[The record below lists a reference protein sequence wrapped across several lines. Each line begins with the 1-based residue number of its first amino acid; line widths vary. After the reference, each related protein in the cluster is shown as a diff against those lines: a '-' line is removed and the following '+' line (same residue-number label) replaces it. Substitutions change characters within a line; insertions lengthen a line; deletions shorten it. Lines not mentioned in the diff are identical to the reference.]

1 MTVPELRSDWLQ
13 EISSHIY
20 MRCYIAIYSHV
31 TVPELWSDLHMEI
44 SPHRTNYLAQVHH
57 TLFPLQ
63 GWGVETRLSGM
74 RISKFHMWCCGI
86 FSDVIL
92 DRIYTVPCFFISFI
106 TSVWAMVFI
115 EDRQQW
121 NWCFV
126 CWLSVCLH
134 NCSHKS
140 LGHYWLLEANP
151 PFPSA
156 VTQHSFIDC
165 QSVSN
170 RFHPFRSRIA
180 NDGMHVLAVSV
191 SACMTAL
198 SNAHTSLDCH
208 RWLEA
213 GRSTLVY
220 HACLLGHVA
229 TECIGGHDWM

>member
-1 MTVPELRSDWLQ
+1 MKFLRTYTSDVTLL
-13 EISSHIY
+13 
-20 MRCYIAIYSHV
+20 YSHV

-44 SPHRTNYLAQVHH
+44 PPHRTNYLAQVHQ

-63 GWGVETRLSGM
+63 GWGVGMRLSGM
-74 RISKFHMWCCGI
+74 RISEFHMWCCGI
-86 FSDVIL
+86 FSDTWQDLHSAVL
-92 DRIYTVPCFFISFI
+92 VHFIHHQCMSDGFCWGSS
-106 TSVWAMVFI
+106 TMELMF
-115 EDRQQW
+115 
-121 NWCFV
+121 CV
-126 CWLSVCLH
+126 CWLLVCLH

-156 VTQHSFIDC
+156 VTHCFIDC

-170 RFHPFRSRIA
+170 CFHPFRSRIA

-198 SNAHTSLDCH
+198 SNAHTSLNCH

-213 GRSTLVY
+213 GRSTLVH

-229 TECIGGHDWM
+229 TFITEYTSGHGWT